1 MSMKHLRNSS
11 STRAASFAVAALLA
25 GVATNAASA
34 AQWMA
39 LAGAQSPD
47 LGSQALAFLPNEL
60 WIHAGDSI
68 RFMHASTE
76 IHTVTFLKPGQ
87 VRPPNFGPTF
97 GVQVGCPGNTP
108 DGATFDGSS
117 CVNSG
122 FLGQGPVNLG
132 PVIQTYS
139 VSFPSPGNFKLVC
152 LVHTDMT
159 GTIHVL
165 SPSAPLPHDQKF
177 YNAEAA
183 NQGATLV
190 SATSSLRS
198 LANSENENEDE
209 DEGHVADVTVGLGAI
224 LTTTGAGSQTLS
236 LSRFLQD
243 VVVVRVGDTVEWTN
257 HDPSTPHTVTFGT
270 EPADPRPPSLN
281 VSPTV
286 DGARQAV
293 IGSTADTANSG
304 LLVFTPQDRPGL
316 PQAPQGVTRFRV
328 TFTAPGT
335 FNYICS
341 LHDNLGMLGKVIVH

>member
-1 MSMKHLRNSS
+1 MK
-11 STRAASFAVAALLA
+11 STVKNIRTRVALFAAAALI
-25 GVATNAASA
+25 GGITTSVASA

-68 RFMHASTE
+68 RWTHASTE

-87 VRPPNFGPTF
+87 VRPPNFGATF
-97 GVQVGCPGNTP
+97 GVPVGCPGNTL
-108 DGATFDGSS
+108 DGADFDGTS

-122 FLGQGPVNLG
+122 VLGQGPVNLG

-139 VSFPSPGNFKLVC
+139 VTFPTAGNYKLVC
-152 LVHTDMT
+152 LVHADMT

-165 SPSAPLPHDQKF
+165 SPSATLPHNQAF
-177 YNAEAA
+177 YDAEAA

-190 SATSSLRS
+190 SATSSLRG
-198 LANSENENEDE
+198 LANSETW
-209 DEGHVADVTVGLGAI
+209 DEGGVAGVTAGVGAI
-224 LTTTGAGSQTLS
+224 LTMTGAGTQTLS
-236 LSRFLQD
+236 LSRFLRG

-257 HDPSTPHTVTFGT
+257 HDPTTPHTVTFGT

-293 IGSTADTANSG
+293 IGSTADSANSG
-304 LLVFTPQDRPGL
+304 LLVSAPQDRTGL
-316 PQAPQGVTRFRV
+316 PQAPQGTTRFRV
-328 TFTAPGT
+328 TFTATGT

-341 LHDNLGMLGKVIVH
+341 LHDELGMKGTVIVF